1 MKMDKGI
8 MSKEHRKAIS
18 LALKKKYSTMTEKEW
33 EERTRKRVQKAKIKN
48 ILFKKYEDG
57 LITI

>member
-18 LALKKKYSTMTEKEW
+18 LALKKKYSTMTPKEW
-33 EERTRKRVQKAKIKN
+33 EERTRKRVEKAKIKN
-48 ILFKKYEDG
+48 ILYKKFEDG